1 MAPKRKRRDEQKGLA
16 PGQVL
21 KRAKLLGNASS
32 PWGWVGTDV
41 LDATHITDEHRLAAC
56 GFNQP
61 LCANKYAPEYRQMQ
75 KERQRRAKER
85 KTREKRDSSPA
96 GGADEVIV
104 ISDTEEAQPDC
115 SKKLC
120 NKCNPNCLNYLGQ
133 DQWEDEDDAWE
144 AFRKRVKLGDSPLD
158 DARDPDLPVGL
169 YNLGATCYAN
179 ASLQVWFRDLA
190 FRRGVYN
197 CQPCGNESE
206 DKFKQSP
213 LFHLQVTFT
222 ALQESTQSV
231 FNPNKLVESLQL
243 RTSEQQDAQEF
254 SKLFMTHL
262 ASEFNKQSIPSVRSL
277 VADQFEGVQL
287 YGTRCDTCKTQSE
300 RESTFLEI
308 EVNFGNNS
316 RLEDCVASSLQPEK
330 LTGDNKYAC
339 SACNALRDA
348 TRYTKLR
355 KLPPVLHFSLMRFVY
370 DLKTYERKKSKSAI
384 VFPTVLDM
392 GRFVEGG
399 GDASGSKAPAAANK
413 ESPTATGKESHIYDL
428 RGVLLHK
435 GSSAYHGHYEAQV
448 YDTERACWFQFND
461 EIVTKI
467 TTLQE
472 KNSKPIVVDVEGE
485 DEKPKKR
492 PNVRKRRRVE
502 DSEDEADLLSPT
514 ATSKAQLSATAAAKA
529 QLKST
534 DITSKDA
541 YMLIY
546 ARRETPA
553 ILQASGGAVV
563 PQANGGTTVT
573 RANGSTA
580 AMNGQTAGA
589 ANGAQVNGTVGFAA
603 GDAATSASA
612 SVAVGPKPTIA
623 NGNRA
628 PTNGDGLSMNGSA
641 ADTASSTALTPPA
654 RAMEAV
660 AALNAKHSEECERYL
675 AKESEVKSAFREL
688 RRKVMDIYQSWSVSR
703 QDEPSVVVSSAA
715 LSEWLSTYSATA
727 EVRRLKP
734 IVKAMKEE
742 NRAAQRAD
750 SVSGKVNGMDGET
763 KGTPA
768 KANGGVVSTSDT
780 NADANGTK
788 VGTNGNT
795 GIEDDGATSS
805 DAMDVDAK
813 PSVNGE
819 AESKPLD
826 KGKQKAVDEPSDDG
840 DPNEIIHISIADDLL
855 CEHGEL
861 HPSNSTS
868 MKRIRKDAYDK
879 IAAQTRCVFV
889 PLLTPQDVCRQCVE
903 VIFKDRLYQVEH
915 PRLVSQF
922 DDIAEVPEGQPG
934 YWISKP
940 WVKDWRLTK
949 PKMHRPDTG
958 DPAPDS
964 DEFKDHV
971 LCEHGRLINNIAN
984 RRRISLEAGNLLQ
997 ALFPG
1002 LQLLPASEEPCAICA
1017 VAIHSS
1023 KEGRLE
1029 ARKKAED
1036 EKARLKHMLD
1046 HALNGDTALLEDTP
1060 LAIVPSQFVRAWK
1073 MWLGR
1078 PTEYPRPP
1086 GIDNSSFFCEH
1097 DQLAFDP
1104 NVPADMD
1111 SKLAVIKRSD
1121 WEVLQ
1126 TLYPCGPLI
1135 ALEKEAKEKRYRHD
1149 IPVCVDCRQRRKS
1162 DWESTDITIR
1172 VGGPDKAK
1180 PTTTKKTYGSR
1191 QSKRLRSVKEQ
1202 GERRKMSVTKQT
1214 SIMGLKIMIQSE
1226 LSIPTICQRLF
1237 YQGKELDDNKATMES
1252 LGIFANDTIDLR
1264 EEQEKDS
1271 FSDTE
1276 DGEHAAKR
1284 QRSEERGFGGTLLG
1298 AAVLPSSELPTPPP
1312 DMKSCPHCTFFNARE
1327 AEVCETCD
1335 GALL

>member
-21 KRAKLLGNASS
+21 KRAKLLGNTSS

-41 LDATHITDEHRLAAC
+41 LDAAHITDEHRLAAC

-61 LCANKYAPEYRQMQ
+61 VCANKYAPEYRQMQ
-75 KERQRRAKER
+75 KEKHRRAKER
-85 KTREKRDSSPA
+85 KTREKHDSSPA
-96 GGADEVIV
+96 GGTDEVIV
-104 ISDTEEAQPDC
+104 ISDTEEAQPEC
-115 SKKLC
+115 TKKLC
-120 NKCNPNCLNYLGQ
+120 NKGNPNCLNYLGQ
-133 DQWEDEDDAWE
+133 DKWEDEDDAWE

-179 ASLQVWFRDLA
+179 ASLQ
-190 FRRGVYN
+190 
-197 CQPCGNESE
+197 
-206 DKFKQSP
+206 QSP

-330 LTGDNKYAC
+330 LTGDNKCVIVYTDQRSTCSHLPRYAC
-339 SACNALRDA
+339 STCNSLRDA

-399 GDASGSKAPAAANK
+399 GEAGGSKGGANGNGASKASGSGATTAFRSGDTKAA
-413 ESPTATGKESHIYDL
+413 SSESHIYDL

-514 ATSKAQLSATAAAKA
+514 AAAKFQLSAAKA
-529 QLKST
+529 QLKSI

-546 ARRETPA
+546 ARRETPV
-553 ILQASGGAVV
+553 LFH
-563 PQANGGTTVT
+563 ANGGPLTQAASGVVPH
-573 RANGSTA
+573 ANGSAT
-580 AMNGQTAGA
+580 AMNGQSA
-589 ANGAQVNGTVGFAA
+589 AADNGAQVNGTTGSTA
-603 GDAATSASA
+603 GDANAPAT
-612 SVAVGPKPTIA
+612 VGPKPNIA
-623 NGNRA
+623 NGDKAAANGDLGH
-628 PTNGDGLSMNGSA
+628 TNGGGPCMNGSMA
-641 ADTASSTALTPPA
+641 STALIPPA

-675 AKESEVKSAFREL
+675 AKESEVKAAFREL
-688 RRKVMDIYQSWSVSR
+688 RRKVMDIYQSWSASR
-703 QDEPSVVVSSAA
+703 HDEPSVVVSTSA
-715 LSEWLSTYSATA
+715 LSDWLSTYSATA

-734 IVKAMKEE
+734 AVKAMKEE

-750 SVSGKVNGMDGET
+750 SVDE
-763 KGTPA
+763 
-768 KANGGVVSTSDT
+768 KANGVNGKTCSTAQANDGTANT
-780 NADANGTK
+780 NGSTTGTQ
-788 VGTNGNT
+788 VETNGNT
-795 GIEDDGATSS
+795 ATEDDGATNS

-813 PSVNGE
+813 PSVDGE
-819 AESKPLD
+819 AESKSLD
-826 KGKQKAVDEPSDDG
+826 KGKQRAVAEPSDDG
-840 DPNEIIHISIADDLL
+840 DPTEIIRISIADDLL
-855 CEHGEL
+855 CEHGKL
-861 HPSNSTS
+861 HPSNSTA
-868 MKRIRKDAYDK
+868 MKRIRKDAYDL
-879 IAAQTRCVFV
+879 IAAETKCVFE
-889 PLLTPQDVCRQCVE
+889 PLVIPQDVCRECVE

-940 WVKDWRLTK
+940 WVKDWRLSK
-949 PKMHRPDTG
+949 PKMHRPDAG

-964 DEFKDHV
+964 DDFKGHV

-984 RRRISLEAGNLLQ
+984 RRRISLEAGNLLH

-1002 LQLLPASEEPCAICA
+1002 LQLLSASEEPCAICA

-1073 MWLGR
+1073 MWLSR

-1135 ALEKEAKEKRYRHD
+1135 ALEKESKEKRYRLE

-1172 VGGPDKAK
+1172 VGGSDKAK
-1180 PTTTKKTYGSR
+1180 PATTKKTYGSR

-1214 SIMGLKIMIQSE
+1214 SIMALKIMIQSE

-1298 AAVLPSSELPTPPP
+1298 ASVIPSSELPTPPP

>member
-21 KRAKLLGNASS
+21 KRAKLLGNTSS

-41 LDATHITDEHRLAAC
+41 LDAAHITDEHRLAAC

-75 KERQRRAKER
+75 KQKQRRLKER

-96 GGADEVIV
+96 GGTDEVIV
-104 ISDTEEAQPDC
+104 ISDTEEVQLEC
-115 SKKLC
+115 TKKLC
-120 NKCNPNCLNYLGQ
+120 NKGNPNCLNYLGQ
-133 DQWEDEDDAWE
+133 DKWEDEDDAWE

-206 DKFKQSP
+206 EKFKQSP

-277 VADQFEGVQL
+277 VADQFEGIQL

-308 EVNFGNNS
+308 EVNFGVLYTDQRS
-316 RLEDCVASSLQPEK
+316 IRSHLPR
-330 LTGDNKYAC
+330 YAC
-339 SACNALRDA
+339 STCNALRDA

-399 GDASGSKAPAAANK
+399 GEAGGGKGAAAGAGTSKASGSGVTNAA
-413 ESPTATGKESHIYDL
+413 SKESHIYDL

-472 KNSKPIVVDVEGE
+472 KNSKPSVVDVEGE

-514 ATSKAQLSATAAAKA
+514 AAAKFQLSAAKA

-546 ARRETPA
+546 ARRETPVVPHA
-553 ILQASGGAVV
+553 NGGAMV
-563 PQANGGTTVT
+563 PQANGGTAVP

-580 AMNGQTAGA
+580 AMNEQTATA
-589 ANGAQVNGTVGFAA
+589 ANGAHVNGTNGSTAD
-603 GDAATSASA
+603 DANASA
-612 SVAVGPKPTIA
+612 GVGPKPTTA
-623 NGNRA
+623 NGNKA
-628 PTNGDGLSMNGSA
+628 PATDRSSSMNGSA
-641 ADTASSTALTPPA
+641 ASTASLAALTPPT

-675 AKESEVKSAFREL
+675 AKESEVKAALREL

-703 QDEPSVVVSSAA
+703 QDEPSVVVSTAA

-734 IVKAMKEE
+734 AVKAMKEE

-750 SVSGKVNGMDGET
+750 PACEKVNGVNGEANST
-763 KGTPA
+763 A
-768 KANGGVVSTSDT
+768 ARVNGGTADTIGT
-780 NADANGTK
+780 NADTNCTKVDTNGT
-788 VGTNGNT
+788 TTDT
-795 GIEDDGATSS
+795 GYDGAANS

-813 PSVNGE
+813 PPANGD

-840 DPNEIIHISIADDLL
+840 DPNEIIRISIADDLL
-855 CEHGEL
+855 CEHGKL
-861 HPSNSTS
+861 HPSNSTA

-879 IAAQTRCVFV
+879 IAAEMKCIFE
-889 PLLTPQDVCRQCVE
+889 PLVTTQDVCRQCVE

-940 WVKDWRLTK
+940 WVKDWRLSK
-949 PKMHRPDTG
+949 PKMHRPDVG

-964 DEFKDHV
+964 DDFKGHV

-984 RRRISLEAGNLLQ
+984 RRRISLDAGNLLQ

-1097 DQLAFDP
+1097 DRLAFDP

-1135 ALEKEAKEKRYRHD
+1135 ALEKESKEKRYRLE
-1149 IPVCVDCRQRRKS
+1149 IPVCVDCRQQRKS

-1172 VGGPDKAK
+1172 VGGSDKAK
-1180 PTTTKKTYGSR
+1180 PATTKKTYGSR

-1214 SIMGLKIMIQSE
+1214 SIMALKIMIQSE

-1298 AAVLPSSELPTPPP
+1298 ASVIPSSELPTPPP

>member
-41 LDATHITDEHRLAAC
+41 LDAAHITDEHRLAAC

-75 KERQRRAKER
+75 KGRQRRLKER

-104 ISDTEEAQPDC
+104 ISDTEEVQLEC
-115 SKKLC
+115 TKKLC
-120 NKCNPNCLNYLGQ
+120 NKDNPNCLNYLGQ
-133 DQWEDEDDAWE
+133 DKWEDEDDAWE

-206 DKFKQSP
+206 EKFKQSP

-262 ASEFNKQSIPSVRSL
+262 ASEFNKQSNPSVRSL
-277 VADQFEGVQL
+277 VADQFEGIQL

-300 RESTFLEI
+300 RE
-308 EVNFGNNS
+308 
-316 RLEDCVASSLQPEK
+316 
-330 LTGDNKYAC
+330 YAC
-339 SACNALRDA
+339 STCNALRAA

-384 VFPTVLDM
+384 VFPTLLDM

-399 GDASGSKAPAAANK
+399 GEAGGSKGGAGTIKGGASGSGAARSGA
-413 ESPTATGKESHIYDL
+413 KESHIYDL

-472 KNSKPIVVDVEGE
+472 KNSKPILLDVEGE

-514 ATSKAQLSATAAAKA
+514 AAAKFQLSAAKA

-546 ARRETPA
+546 ARRETPVMH
-553 ILQASGGAVV
+553 LENGGNVPQASGGTMVSLAGGGNMAA
-563 PQANGGTTVT
+563 QANGGTSVPH
-573 RANGSTA
+573 ANGSTA
-580 AMNGQTAGA
+580 AMKGQA
-589 ANGAQVNGTVGFAA
+589 AAATNGAQVNGTKGPAA
-603 GDAATSASA
+603 GDANTSL
-612 SVAVGPKPTIA
+612 AVGPKPTIA
-623 NGNRA
+623 NGDSA
-628 PTNGDGLSMNGSA
+628 PANGSA
-641 ADTASSTALTPPA
+641 ASAASPAALTPPA

-675 AKESEVKSAFREL
+675 AKESEVKAAFREL

-703 QDEPSVVVSSAA
+703 QDEPA
-715 LSEWLSTYSATA
+715 
-727 EVRRLKP
+727 
-734 IVKAMKEE
+734 VKAMKDE

-750 SVSGKVNGMDGET
+750 SVDEKANVVNGKTCSTAQVIDGT
-763 KGTPA
+763 
-768 KANGGVVSTSDT
+768 ANKNGSTT
-780 NADANGTK
+780 GRQ
-788 VGTNGNT
+788 VEINGNT
-795 GIEDDGATSS
+795 GTEDDGATNS

-813 PSVNGE
+813 PSVDGE

-826 KGKQKAVDEPSDDG
+826 KGKQRAVAEPSDDG
-840 DPNEIIHISIADDLL
+840 DPTEIIRISIADDLL
-855 CEHGEL
+855 CEHGKL
-861 HPSNSTS
+861 HPSNSTA

-879 IAAQTRCVFV
+879 IAAETKCVFE
-889 PLLTPQDVCRQCVE
+889 PLVTTQDVCRQCVE
-903 VIFKDRLYQVEH
+903 GIFKDRLYQVEH

-940 WVKDWRLTK
+940 WVKDWRLSK
-949 PKMHRPDTG
+949 PKMHRPDVG

-964 DEFKDHV
+964 DDFKGHV

-984 RRRISLEAGNLLQ
+984 RRRISLDAGNLLQ

-1097 DQLAFDP
+1097 DRLAFDP

-1135 ALEKEAKEKRYRHD
+1135 ALEKESKEKRYRHE

-1172 VGGPDKAK
+1172 VGGSDKAK

-1214 SIMGLKIMIQSE
+1214 SIMALKIMIQSE

-1237 YQGKELDDNKATMES
+1237 YQGRELDDNKATMES

-1276 DGEHAAKR
+1276 DGERAAKR

-1298 AAVLPSSELPTPPP
+1298 ASVIPSSELPTPPP

>member
-21 KRAKLLGNASS
+21 KRAKLLGNTSS

-41 LDATHITDEHRLAAC
+41 LDAAHITDEHRLAAC

-75 KERQRRAKER
+75 KEKQRRAKER
-85 KTREKRDSSPA
+85 KTKEKRDSSPA
-96 GGADEVIV
+96 GGMDEVIV
-104 ISDTEEAQPDC
+104 ISDTEEAQPEC
-115 SKKLC
+115 LKKLC
-120 NKCNPNCLNYLGQ
+120 NKGNPNCLNYLGQ
-133 DQWEDEDDAWE
+133 DKWEDEDDAWE

-206 DKFKQSP
+206 EKFKQSP

-277 VADQFEGVQL
+277 VADQFEGIQL

-339 SACNALRDA
+339 STCNALRDA

-399 GDASGSKAPAAANK
+399 GDAGGGKGAAAGAGTSKAPAAANRVLPPN
-413 ESPTATGKESHIYDL
+413 SSSESHIYDL

-485 DEKPKKR
+485 DEKAKKR

-514 ATSKAQLSATAAAKA
+514 ATEKAQLSAARV

-553 ILQASGGAVV
+553 V
-563 PQANGGTTVT
+563 PQANG
-573 RANGSTA
+573 ATA
-580 AMNGQTAGA
+580 AMNGQSAAAG
-589 ANGAQVNGTVGFAA
+589 NGAQVNGTKSDSANSSANGA
-603 GDAATSASA
+603 SASA
-612 SVAVGPKPTIA
+612 GVGPKPTTA
-623 NGNRA
+623 NGNKA
-628 PTNGDGLSMNGSA
+628 PATDCSSSMNGSA
-641 ADTASSTALTPPA
+641 AATVSSTALAPPP

-675 AKESEVKSAFREL
+675 AKEFEVKAAFREL
-688 RRKVMDIYQSWSVSR
+688 RRKVMDVYQSWSVSR
-703 QDEPSVVVSSAA
+703 QDEPSIVVSSAA

-734 IVKAMKEE
+734 IAKAMKEE

-750 SVSGKVNGMDGET
+750 EKATGVNGETSSPTAKVNG
-763 KGTPA
+763 GT
-768 KANGGVVSTSDT
+768 VSTSDT
-780 NADANGTK
+780 NADTNGTK
-788 VGTNGNT
+788 VDMDSTNIENGN
-795 GIEDDGATSS
+795 DGAASS
-805 DAMDVDAK
+805 DAMDVEIK

-819 AESKPLD
+819 AESKSLD
-826 KGKQKAVDEPSDDG
+826 KGKRKAVDEPSDDG
-840 DPNEIIHISIADDLL
+840 DPNEINRISIADDLL
-855 CEHGEL
+855 CEHGKL
-861 HPSNSTS
+861 HPSNSTA
-868 MKRIRKDAYDK
+868 MKCIRKDAYDK
-879 IAAQTRCVFV
+879 IVAHTKCVFE
-889 PLLTPQDVCRQCVE
+889 PLVTPQDVCRQCVE
-903 VIFKDRLYQVEH
+903 VIFRDRLYQVEH

-922 DDIAEVPEGQPG
+922 DDIAEVSEGQPG

-940 WVKDWRLTK
+940 WVKDWRLSK
-949 PKMHRPDTG
+949 PKMHRPDLG

-964 DEFKDHV
+964 DDFKGHV

-1002 LQLLPASEEPCAICA
+1002 LQLLPASEEPCPICA

-1036 EKARLKHMLD
+1036 EKARLKHILD

-1073 MWLGR
+1073 MWLSR

-1086 GIDNSSFFCEH
+1086 GIDNSSCFCEH

-1135 ALEKEAKEKRYRHD
+1135 ALEKESKEKRYRHE

-1172 VGGPDKAK
+1172 VGGSDKAK

-1214 SIMGLKIMIQSE
+1214 SIMALKIMIQSE

-1252 LGIFANDTIDLR
+1252 LGILANDTIDLR

-1276 DGEHAAKR
+1276 DGERAAKR

-1298 AAVLPSSELPTPPP
+1298 ASVIPSSELPTPPP
-1312 DMKSCPHCTFFNARE
+1312 DMKSCPHCTFFNVRE